1 MIQEIIIAL
10 IFLAALAYIG
20 KIIYRSFK
28 PKNGVCDK
36 GCGSC
41 SAIDFKKL
49 EQQIKKDKEKQKV

>member
-1 MIQEIIIAL
+1 MIQEIIVAL
-10 IFLAALAYIG
+10 VFLAALAYIG

-49 EQQIKKDKEKQKV
+49 EQQIKKDKEKQKA